1 MVLARES
8 KEELKQLFDR
18 RLSPMEKKVLDLF
31 LDGLSYRDIAQV
43 LKKDEKSVDNA
54 VQRIRR
60 KLAHSLNPGDIS
72 MS

>member
-1 MVLARES
+1 M
-8 KEELKQLFDR
+8 
-18 RLSPMEKKVLDLF
+18 SPMEKKVLDLF